1 MLAIIGLI
9 IIAASAIGGGWLGIW
24 IMFVGGIVDIV
35 DAIKAVD
42 TDSMTVAIGMAK
54 IVFAAPIGW
63 GVFALG
69 AFIGN
74 CFIQAQ
80 K

>member
-1 MLAIIGLI
+1 MYAIIGLI
-9 IIAASAIGGGWLGIW
+9 ILIASAVGAGWLGVW
-24 IMFVGGIVDIV
+24 ILFIGGIVDII

-42 TDSMTVAIGMAK
+42 TDAMALAIGVAK

-63 GVFALG
+63 GAFTLG
-69 AFIGN
+69 ALIGN